1 MKQFLLFR
9 LPTVFLMILFTWPS
23 LLAQKAETPA
33 LTITVNGEV
42 VERKVASM
50 TLVNYYNDGIRYSS
64 STPRVALT
72 YETDSASSEEPIDYI
87 HPYVC
92 RVFFGDAITNVN
104 DLRIYEIVETDG
116 NDLQL
121 RGLKEGDLVMVYNTS
136 GRKCISTRAGADGV
150 VTDISSLPKGVY
162 IIKAGQTVFKYYNR
176 K

>member
-1 MKQFLLFR
+1 
-9 LPTVFLMILFTWPS
+9 
-23 LLAQKAETPA
+23 
-33 LTITVNGEV
+33 
-42 VERKVASM
+42 
-50 TLVNYYNDGIRYSS
+50 
-64 STPRVALT
+64 
-72 YETDSASSEEPIDYI
+72 
-87 HPYVC
+87 
-92 RVFFGDAITNVN
+92 VFFGDAITNVN